1 MNLYIEENK
10 HNPTVEKPKKICD
23 PNHFIIKFKTEEIRK
38 KYAILINKLIQKHEI
53 YNFHIEEKEAY
64 IESKIIYNGHT
75 LTKKE
80 DINFEG
86 LDKIFTKVLEK
97 L

>member
-1 MNLYIEENK
+1 MNLDIEENK
-10 HNPTVEKPKKICD
+10 HNPTFKNPNKISD
-23 PNHFIIKFKTEEIRK
+23 PNHFIIKYKNEDIRK
-38 KYAILINKLIQKHEI
+38 RYAQILNKIIQKHEI

-64 IESKIIYNGHT
+64 IDNKIIYNGHT

-80 DINFEG
+80 NITFEEFNN
-86 LDKIFTKVLEK
+86 IFTKYLEK